1 MRFYETIYIVDPNLE
16 NMVLEKTMTQIQ
28 DELQKTKAKIINHR
42 EWGKKRLAYQIANQK
57 YGSFM
62 LLQFELNDLTAME
75 DFNTWLK
82 LNNVVLRHMTV
93 GLQEK
98 PDKYVEKSLEIPEN
112 KNEDGKNASNDK
124 IDDEVGLED
133 SNQEEISKAESNES
147 TKESE

>member
-57 YGSFM
+57 YGSFI
-62 LLQFELNDLTAME
+62 LLQFEINDLTAME